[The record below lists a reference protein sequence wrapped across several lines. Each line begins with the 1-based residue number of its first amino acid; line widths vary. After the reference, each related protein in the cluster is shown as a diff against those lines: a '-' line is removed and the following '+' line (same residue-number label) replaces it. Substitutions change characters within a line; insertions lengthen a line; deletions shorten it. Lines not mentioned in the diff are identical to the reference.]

1 MMDRRTGS
9 RASRA
14 PRFSPSRFELRRRW
28 GPQLNFDLATT
39 TGHTVFIE
47 QAPRIYTTA
56 GVLAF
61 VCGHGNPRAEGSFTL
76 DAKGPTKSLLEIGS
90 QITSRINPLSV
101 FKGAAGKLRRM
112 RGPSTSKKK
121 WLLTSP
127 HFLAGGKV
135 GTKWGVKAGASEY
148 LKMRFSVPAAG
159 ISSSHKE
166 STSAWPLEHS
176 QKKIRKKEKRHC
188 TSFGPCLFYKTRA
201 PTKRF

>member
-1 MMDRRTGS
+1 MDRRTGS

-112 RGPSTSKKK
+112 RGPSTSKKMAAHQSALPCRWK
-121 WLLTSP
+121 SG
-127 HFLAGGKV
+127 HKMG
-135 GTKWGVKAGASEY
+135 SESRCVRI
-148 LKMRFSVPAAG
+148 LKDAVQC
-159 ISSSHKE
+159 SSSRD
-166 STSAWPLEHS
+166 LLVS
-176 QKKIRKKEKRHC
+176 QRVNIC
-188 TSFGPCLFYKTRA
+188 MA
-201 PTKRF
+201 P